1 MRIRVNEVSVD
12 IELYNEQINPDRFE
26 LNFRFDTEPYT
37 QDEIEQIE
45 IYIKQN
51 FIKLKKEY
59 EEWVAD
65 I

>member
-12 IELYNEQINPDRFE
+12 IELYNEEINPDLFK

-51 FIKLKKEY
+51 FIILKKYY
-59 EEWVAD
+59 EEWIAD

>member
-12 IELYNEQINPDRFE
+12 IELYNEEINPDRYQ
-26 LNFRFDTEPYT
+26 LNFRFDTDPYT

-45 IYIKQN
+45 LYIKQN
-51 FIKLKKEY
+51 FIKLKKDY
-59 EEWVAD
+59 EEWIAE